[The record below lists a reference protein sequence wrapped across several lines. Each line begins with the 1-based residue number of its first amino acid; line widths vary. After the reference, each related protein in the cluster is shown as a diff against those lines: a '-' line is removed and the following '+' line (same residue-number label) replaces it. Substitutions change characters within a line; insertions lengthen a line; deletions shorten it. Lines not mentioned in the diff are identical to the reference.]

1 MMLLRE
7 RHVKRR
13 DLRSLIAPRKAIIV
27 LSISRGSWLSGDVSM
42 VLRKD
47 GMWELGTG
55 KDAREG
61 NVQEH
66 KGE

>member
-47 GMWELGTG
+47 GMWEFGTE
-55 KDAREG
+55 DASAWS
-61 NVQEH
+61 VQEH